1 MEKMGKNGSKEEILI
16 MDKNKANREYW
27 LDLVKGLANIG
38 VVLQHSLQRTI
49 YYFDLGETFW
59 LPTANDFVA
68 SVNMQWFFVVSGYI
82 YFVRRDKYLADA
94 KTFFKTRFIDLMIPY
109 LILGPAIWLG
119 KFASSAYVK
128 NQVSINDLL
137 DMFVTPIAFMWFI
150 YVLFFVEI
158 IIYALDKLT
167 RWRWELALTV
177 LFVVY
182 VIMQITTKG
191 DDVFRRTAY
200 YLFWYYLGGIFV
212 FYKDLINSNT
222 KKLIA
227 GGGLLWIIAF
237 ILHLELNNTIMDK
250 LLGIVYALSSTMFVT
265 MFFRKYCSENKVNSL
280 LNYLGNRT
288 MYIYILNPIIINGLR
303 QVLVKTQINDIA
315 INFITF
321 FLGAIL
327 IACLI
332 AEIGKRFALVGFIF
346 TPRKYIIKKN
356 K

>member
-27 LDLVKGLANIG
+27 LDLVKGLAIIG

-49 YYFDLGETFW
+49 YYFDLGEAFW

-109 LILGPAIWLG
+109 LILGPVIWFG
-119 KFASSAYVK
+119 KFTLSAYVK
-128 NQVSINDLL
+128 NPVTINDLL

-167 RWRWELALTV
+167 RWRWELTLAI

-182 VIMQITTKG
+182 VILHVTIGRGK
-191 DDVFRRTAY
+191 DVFRLTTY

-212 FYKDLINSNT
+212 FYKGLINSNAN
-222 KKLIA
+222 KLIS
-227 GGGLLWIIAF
+227 GGALWIIAF
-237 ILHLELNNTIMDK
+237 ILHLGLKNTPVDK
-250 LLGIVYALSSTMFVT
+250 ILGIVYALSSTMFVT